1 MMCWASDI
9 KRLKKL
15 EQENSKLKRP
25 YVHMAL
31 ENAAMKDV
39 FAKTLTP
46 TERRE
51 VVTHMMTQGAFRFS
65 GRVRPLD

>member
-1 MMCWASDI
+1 
-9 KRLKKL
+9 
-15 EQENSKLKRP
+15 
-25 YVHMAL
+25 
-31 ENAAMKDV
+31 MKDV

>member
-1 MMCWASDI
+1 MMCWASNI
-9 KRLKKL
+9 KRLKNL

-46 TERRE
+46 PP
-51 VVTHMMTQGAFRFS
+51 S
-65 GRVRPLD
+65 DGRS